1 MGNLIDFKELVHD
14 RIMMVNM
21 TSTWRG
27 RYSLFTFTITT
38 DTYMVTILIQ
48 ASLQC
53 KITAFDMHLQRHA
66 FPGYAAIQA
75 FSQCIRV

>member
-27 RYSLFTFTITT
+27 RYSLSTFTITT
-38 DTYMVTILIQ
+38 VTYMVTILIQ
-48 ASLQC
+48 ASLQY
-53 KITAFDMHLQRHA
+53 KMTAFDMHLQ
-66 FPGYAAIQA
+66 
-75 FSQCIRV
+75 